1 MALPLLWLGAGA
13 LALLATK
20 EYSQESRIKSRVSLM
35 PGEGTNKVVPVNGAV
50 VSCGIY
56 GLFEHTG
63 IWLEG
68 NIIELK
74 GNGLIRGISPSR
86 FLQNRSGE
94 FIYIACDHADQ
105 PLVAEFAA
113 ERATKQ
119 LFQYSEYHLFK
130 NNCHKFVW
138 QCISGQKQQLT
149 RFNDLN
155 LRMADFFNSDIHWQ
169 QALIKAL

>member
-13 LALLATK
+13 LALLASK
-20 EYSQESRIKSRVSLM
+20 EYAQETRIKSRIALL
-35 PGEGTNKVVPVNGAV
+35 PGEGKQSVIPADGAV

-63 IWLEG
+63 IWLDG
-68 NIIELK
+68 NVIELK
-74 GNGLIRGISPSR
+74 GNGLIRGISPQR

-94 FIYIACDHADQ
+94 FIYMACDQFEQ
-105 PLVAEFAA
+105 PLIAEFAA
-113 ERATKQ
+113 ERARDQ
-119 LFQYSEYHLFK
+119 LFQYSEYDLFK

-149 RFNDLN
+149 RFRDLN
-155 LRMADFFNSDIHWQ
+155 LKMAEHFNSHIHWH
-169 QALIKAL
+169 KALV

>member
-20 EYSQESRIKSRVSLM
+20 EYAQETRIKSRVSIM
-35 PGEGTNKVVPVNGAV
+35 PGEGQNNVVPLDGAV
-50 VSCGIY
+50 VSCGIF

-63 IWLEG
+63 IWVDG
-68 NIIELK
+68 NVIELK

-86 FLQNRSGE
+86 FLHNRSGE
-94 FIYIACDHADQ
+94 FIYIACDQ
-105 PLVAEFAA
+105 NNRPLVAELATQ
-113 ERATKQ
+113 RATEQ

-138 QCISGQKQQLT
+138 QCISGQKLALT
-149 RFNDLN
+149 RFSDLN
-155 LRMADFFNSDIHWQ
+155 LRMAEFFNSDIHWQ
-169 QALIKAL
+169 KVFG